1 MFEDS
6 SGRGFCA
13 KKYIISAYKK
23 IIHGGII
30 FPRLFQENG
39 MSEFGGIPLG
49 ELTHNF
55 VTSASSAASNLRT
68 VFDDLRARMGDT
80 LSKRINMNNIPEDS
94 ILYRI
99 MHTLPNI
106 AHPAPIG
113 PSRIISPRPIG
124 IDDYKGIGVASAG
137 AASSAASRKLAKYSS
152 MY

>member
-1 MFEDS
+1 
-6 SGRGFCA
+6 
-13 KKYIISAYKK
+13 
-23 IIHGGII
+23 
-30 FPRLFQENG
+30 
-39 MSEFGGIPLG
+39 MSEFGGIPFG

-80 LSKRINMNNIPEDS
+80 LSKRININNIPEDS

-106 AHPAPIG
+106 ARPAPIG
-113 PSRIISPRPIG
+113 PSHIISPRPIGRPIG
-124 IDDYKGIGVASAG
+124 IDDYKGIGAASAA

>member
-1 MFEDS
+1 
-6 SGRGFCA
+6 
-13 KKYIISAYKK
+13 
-23 IIHGGII
+23 
-30 FPRLFQENG
+30 

-113 PSRIISPRPIG
+113 LSRIISPRPIGNNG